1 MARKKIIKTHHK
13 AKPGRRARQSAKL
26 SAGKKKR
33 GRPAKRKTRV
43 IKAKRGRPSKPRKP
57 TFAKIRIQAPRGV
70 HDILPEEQKYWD
82 KIRTIVSQVAISYGF
97 KRIDVP
103 VFEDIN
109 LFIKGTGQT
118 TDIVQKEMYTF
129 KTKGG
134 EHFALRPEFTPG
146 IVRAY
151 IEHGMKNLPQPVKL
165 YTLGPV
171 FRHNKPQ
178 AGRYRQFYQFNFEII
193 GDANPVSDV
202 QTIQVFIAILKKLN
216 LKKFT
221 FYINSIGC
229 PLCVPQYKKVLVS
242 YYRQH
247 LSKLC
252 FDCERRFKE
261 NPLRLLDCK
270 KEKCKRLANKS
281 PQILDLLCE
290 ECHNHFKEVL
300 ELLDE
305 LEIPYILD
313 PQLVRGLDYYTRT
326 VFEIWEEKGDT
337 LGSLLGGG
345 RYDNLVEMFKGKSTP
360 AVGAAAGIERII
372 ASLKKQDIKISEKEK
387 PKIFLIQLGELGKRR
402 GLKLFEEF
410 QSKGIKIGEAFSKP
424 SIKSQLKIADKEG
437 AQLTLILG
445 QREVL
450 EDNIIIRDMT
460 SGAQETVALERVF
473 QEIKKRLK
481 K

>member
-1 MARKKIIKTHHK
+1 MPKKKKTI
-13 AKPGRRARQSAKL
+13 
-26 SAGKKKR
+26 KKR
-33 GRPAKRKTRV
+33 GRPKKSRPRSGSRQRSGKIAKRGRPALTRP
-43 IKAKRGRPSKPRKP
+43 KRGRPSKPRKP
-57 TFAKIRIQAPRGV
+57 KFAKIRIQAPRGV

-82 KIRTIVSQVAISYGF
+82 KIRTIVNQVAISYGF

-103 VFEDIN
+103 IFEDVN

-134 EHFALRPEFTPG
+134 EYFALRPEFTPG

-151 IEHGMKNLPQPVKL
+151 IEHGMKNLSQPVKL
-165 YTLGPV
+165 YTFGPV

-221 FYINSIGC
+221 LYINSIGC

-270 KEKCKRLANKS
+270 KEKCKRLATKA

-305 LEIPYILD
+305 LEIPYILN
-313 PQLVRGLDYYTRT
+313 PQMVRGLDYYTKT
-326 VFEIWEEKGDT
+326 VFEIWEEKGDVT
-337 LGSLLGGG
+337 QGVLVGGG
-345 RYDNLVEMFKGKSTP
+345 RYDNLVEMFKGKPTP

-424 SIKSQLKIADKEG
+424 SIKSQLKIADKEE

-450 EDNIIIRDMT
+450 ENNIIIRDMT
-460 SGAQETVALERVF
+460 SGAQETVALEKVF

>member
-1 MARKKIIKTHHK
+1 MPKRKKTTKK
-13 AKPGRRARQSAKL
+13 AKPKSKQRRGRR
-26 SAGKKKR
+26 
-33 GRPAKRKTRV
+33 V
-43 IKAKRGRPSKPRKP
+43 KRGRPSKPKKP
-57 TFAKIRIQAPRGV
+57 KFAKIKIQAPRGV
-70 HDILPEEQKYWD
+70 HDILPEDQRYWD
-82 KIRTIVSQVAISYGF
+82 KIRTIVSQVATSYGF

-103 VFEDIN
+103 VFEDVK
-109 LFIKGTGQT
+109 LFIKASGQT

-129 KTKGG
+129 KTRGG

-171 FRHNKPQ
+171 FRHDKPQ

-193 GDANPVSDV
+193 GDDNPVSDV
-202 QTIQVFIAILKKLN
+202 QIIQVFVSILKKLN

-229 PLCVPQYKKVLVS
+229 PICVPKYKKVLTS

-247 LSKLC
+247 LNKLC
-252 FDCERRFKE
+252 PDCKKRFKE

-270 KEKCKRLANKS
+270 KEKCKNLAGNS

-305 LEIPYILD
+305 LEIPYILN
-313 PQLVRGLDYYTRT
+313 PQMVRGLDYYTKT
-326 VFEIWEEKGDT
+326 VFEIWEEKGDVAQGA
-337 LGSLLGGG
+337 LVGGG
-345 RYDNLVEMFKGKSTP
+345 RYDNLVEMFKGRSTP

-372 ASLKKQDIKISEKEK
+372 ISLKKQDVKISEKEK
-387 PKIFLIQLGELGKRR
+387 PKIFLIQLGELGKRKS
-402 GLKLFEEF
+402 LKLFEEL
-410 QSKGIKIGEAFSKP
+410 QSKGIKVGEAFSKP
-424 SIKSQLKIADKEG
+424 SIKSQLKIADKEE
-437 AQLTLILG
+437 AQLALILG
-445 QREVL
+445 QKEAL
-450 EDNIIIRDMT
+450 EGNIIIRDMT
-460 SGAQETVALERVF
+460 SGAQETVPLEKVF
-473 QEIKKRLK
+473 QEVKKRLK

>member
-1 MARKKIIKTHHK
+1 MARKKVI
-13 AKPGRRARQSAKL
+13 
-26 SAGKKKR
+26 KR
-33 GRPAKRKTRV
+33 GRPKKKRTVAKRV
-43 IKAKRGRPSKPRKP
+43 KRGRPSKPRKP
-57 TFAKIRIQAPRGV
+57 RFAKIRVQAPRGV

-82 KIRTIVSQVAISYGF
+82 KIRTIVNQVAVSYGF

-134 EHFALRPEFTPG
+134 EYFALRPEFTPG

-151 IEHGMKNLPQPVKL
+151 IEHGMKNLSQPVKL

-171 FRHNKPQ
+171 FRYARPQ

-221 FYINSIGC
+221 LYINSIGC
-229 PLCVPQYKKVLVS
+229 SLCVPAYKKILIS

-247 LSKLC
+247 LNKLC
-252 FDCERRFKE
+252 PDCERRFKE

-270 KEKCKRLANKS
+270 KEKCKRLADKS
-281 PQILDLLCE
+281 PQVLDLLCE
-290 ECHNHFKEVL
+290 ECHDHFKEVL

-313 PQLVRGLDYYTRT
+313 PQLVRGIDYYTKT
-326 VFEIWEEKGDT
+326 VFEIWEEKGDIAQGV
-337 LGSLLGGG
+337 LVGGG
-345 RYDNLVEMFKGKSTP
+345 RYDNLVEIFKGKPTP

-387 PKIFLIQLGELGKRR
+387 PKIFLIQLGELGKRK

-460 SGAQETVALERVF
+460 SGAQETVALERIF